1 MQTATKCQLLAQI
14 RDALPSWVP
23 RGSLTIPENLSSR
36 YKARFVCPCHGRVV
50 PTVRIPAGG
59 ATHAEMIAK
68 LVVSIEEE
76 HEVCFL
82 QDQAAPLPDSVV
94 GAAAIAA
101 LQGDKKALVL
111 KKRQLETANEMLSAK
126 LQRTGAAEKAQ
137 SAHKRLETRAEERR
151 LEIDPKNVT
160 KLSVPGLS
168 TAKTSPGTGMVDC
181 VKYWAQ
187 GSAGAVL
194 QLVVCLIQHF
204 KLEKQVAAELQ
215 VEATETNA
223 YIVSQAK
230 GALQILKQCESEE
243 QREHYRVVLTALA
256 PEKVGPKERAG
267 MGRRVAGA
275 LGVNRDGVP
284 FRDSVDKRADIATA
298 AKEMDKPLLV
308 GDAVACRH
316 GSGTLLDIAGPHDQ
330 CKVQIEIG
338 DVKHE
343 AVFTSPG
350 KGEGGARLH
359 RAPISFKHKK
369 RSQRKDTVPRHVKD
383 KVLCDYEIYL

>member
-1 MQTATKCQLLAQI
+1 MQTATLCQKLAQI

-23 RGSLTIPENLSSR
+23 RDSLSVPENLSSL
-36 YKARFVCPCHGRVV
+36 YKVRFVCPCHGRVV
-50 PTVRIPAGG
+50 PTARIPAGG
-59 ATHAEMIAK
+59 STHAEMVAK
-68 LVVSIEEE
+68 LVAVVVEQ

-82 QDQAAPLPDSVV
+82 QDHAAPLPDPVN
-94 GAAAIAA
+94 AAAKIAA

-111 KKRQLETANEMLSAK
+111 KKRQLSTANEMLSAK
-126 LQRTGAAEKAQ
+126 LQKTGAAEKAQ
-137 SAHKRLETRAEERR
+137 SAHKRSETRAEERR

-160 KLSVPGLS
+160 KLSVSGLS
-168 TAKTSPGTGMVDC
+168 TAKTSPGTGIVDS

-194 QLVVCLIQHF
+194 QLVMCLIQHF
-204 KLEKQVAAELQ
+204 NLEKEVAAELQ
-215 VEATETNA
+215 VAATDTNA

-230 GALQILKQCESEE
+230 DALQILKQCESEE

-284 FRDSVDKRADIATA
+284 FRDSVDKRAHIASA
-298 AKEMDKPLLV
+298 AKEMSKPLVV

-316 GSGTLLDIAGPHDQ
+316 GSGTLLGIDGPHDP

-350 KGEGGARLH
+350 KGEGGARLR

-369 RSQRKDTVPRHVKD
+369 RSQRKDTVPRHVQD
-383 KVLCDYEIYL
+383 KVLCHNEIY